1 MLKLKLSAQDKT
13 QIAAAKVEADA
24 IACRP
29 AVEEESLK
37 LKLQLKKPCCRRKQ
51 RKPSINL

>member
-1 MLKLKLSAQDKT
+1 MLKPKLSEQDKT

-29 AVEEESLK
+29 AVEEVIVEAEASTEEAR
-37 LKLQLKKPCCRRKQ
+37 CRRKQ
-51 RKPSINL
+51 RKPA